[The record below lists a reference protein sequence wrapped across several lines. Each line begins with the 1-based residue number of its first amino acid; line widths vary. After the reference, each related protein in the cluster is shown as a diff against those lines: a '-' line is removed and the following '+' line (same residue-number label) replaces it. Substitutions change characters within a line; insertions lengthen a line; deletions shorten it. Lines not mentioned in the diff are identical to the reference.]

1 MKSAPPLRYLSLHP
15 GVRKPASARYKTGMA
30 QTIHRP
36 IMIYDGRCPFCCRW
50 IERWKSVAASALDFE
65 PYQQAADRFP
75 QIDRGAFA
83 EAVHLVEPDGRISR
97 GAQAVLRA
105 LALAGQYRWLGFFY
119 ENVPG
124 FAGVA
129 ETVYAAVAAHRT
141 AADRLDLLLIGPGT
155 QPASYRLT
163 RQLFL
168 RLLAVV
174 FLIAFVSLWVQIDGL
189 IGSRGILPVQ
199 TFLHEIQSVLGSERY
214 WRFPTLCWFNAGDG
228 FLHFLCAG
236 GVGAAILLL
245 AGVAQWPALAV
256 LFAFYLSLTVA
267 GEDFLS
273 FQWDALLLEA
283 GFLAIFFSPVRLWP
297 RRTRPA
303 PEPSRA
309 ILWLLRWLLFR
320 VMFMSGVVKLA
331 SGDPTWRN
339 LSALRFHYLTQ
350 PLPAWTSWYFHQLP
364 PWFQTFSCVVVFF
377 AELVIPFLIFAPRRA
392 RLFAFWA
399 IILFQLLIAATGN
412 YGFFNILTIVLC
424 CTLPDD
430 AFWRWLLRRPAVV
443 PPVISAPRWRA
454 ALTVPLAI
462 VLLASTFPICV
473 DAFGVP
479 ISWPAPILDLE
490 NALAPFRMA
499 NGYGL
504 FAVMTTRR
512 PEIIIEGSD
521 DGQTWKSYTFKWKPG
536 DPARRPE
543 FTTPYMP
550 RLDWQMWFA
559 ALGDSSNNPW
569 IVLFLNRLLDG
580 SPPVLHLLE
589 TNPFPD
595 HPPRYVRAVLYEY
608 QFTDFPTRR
617 STGAWWHRDLIGIY
631 CQLSRNSAVDLP

>member
-105 LALAGQYRWLGFFY
+105 LALAGRHRWLHFFY
-119 ENVPG
+119 EKVPG

-245 AGVAQWPALAV
+245 AGVAQWAALAV